1 MIERVYIYDRG
12 RKLVNDPERAT
23 DYAGP
28 VTIET
33 QLPGGYGSASFT
45 VHRRIAVDWAVR
57 GAYYVQ
63 ILAGQKE
70 IYWGQI
76 DSLNRAIR
84 RDGQIVTITAQGL
97 YSIINQRRIRKWWID
112 NSPLERFIRPSTRYG
127 TSTPD
132 QDNVDFNIEKK
143 SIVIRGGYGD
153 VAKNANDFWQYNY
166 NVPSGTYIRNLT
178 ALYTMRTGEGM
189 RAAWRDVTNGDEEAF
204 VEWNDGAEHSGA
216 LNATI
221 DGSCNQ
227 LGFRLTLTV
236 SDLYDENDRTKIY
249 DIIIYCHYDSAH
261 PNYTGPSYTTGEL
274 IIDALLA
281 SECDDEI
288 STDFGGLIDP
298 GYIPA
303 GFTTQNGDFETVADV
318 IKRALRYGDTS
329 LNSYA
334 DFVWGIQGT
343 SDGKARYTIKRR
355 DTTRHDWIVNL
366 NELIG
371 FSDETDMSSV
381 ENYVIVRYTDSDGLT
396 QFYTPLDDSTLKDSG
411 SILKYGRRDSHIL
424 DIGKGASADA
434 LRYGQRYLA
443 YKSEP
448 QLKGSLT
455 VTGFI
460 RNTQGVAQPVSYV
473 RAGDVVRIA
482 DYKGGYNIVVGH
494 TSYNGGEITNVL
506 TMETPSD
513 WMAMIDAQRK
523 NV

>member
-132 QDNVDFNIEKK
+132 QDNVDFNVEKK

-236 SDLYDENDRTKIY
+236 SDLYDENDRTKVY
-249 DIIIYCHYDSAH
+249 DIVIFCHYDTLH
-261 PNYTGPSYTTGEL
+261 PNYAAPTYTTGEL
-274 IIDALLA
+274 IIDALLVGG
-281 SECDDEI
+281 CDDEI
-288 STDFGGLIDP
+288 STDWGGVIDP
-298 GYIPA
+298 GYIPT
-303 GFTTQNGDFETVADV
+303 GFITNDFEAVSSI
-318 IKRALRYGDTS
+318 IKRCLRFGDTD

-343 SDGKARYTIKRR
+343 SDGKARYVIKRR
-355 DTTRHDWIVNL
+355 NTLAYDWIVNL
-366 NELIG
+366 SDLTA
-371 FSDETDMSSV
+371 FTDETDITSI
-381 ENYVIVRYTDSDGLT
+381 ENYVIVRYTDAEGLV
-396 QFYTPLDDSTLKDSG
+396 QFYTPDDDSTLKDSD
-411 SILKYGRRDSHIL
+411 SILKYGRRDSPVLSIE
-424 DIGKGASADA
+424 KGVAADA
-434 LRYGQRYLA
+434 LRYGKRHLA
-443 YKSEP
+443 YKKELQP
-448 QLKGSLT
+448 KGSLT
-455 VTGFI
+455 ASGYI
-460 RNTQGVAQPVSYV
+460 RNAQNIPQPVSFV

-482 DYKGGYNIVVGH
+482 DYKGGYNIVIGH
-494 TSYNGGEITNVL
+494 TSYNGGENSNTL
-506 TMETPSD
+506 TMETPPD
-513 WMAMIDAQRK
+513 WMAMIDAQNEK
-523 NV
+523 